1 MTIEEATQFLS
12 EQEFTFA
19 KSYADTLPHYYLQRK
34 KCTDEKQYEDLLH
47 LIREA
52 GKVYH
57 FYSKQYI
64 YLEIDGFVYW
74 EMGRPIRC
82 VQVLNKVSKQRL
94 IDLKQKEANEE
105 VTSTLKN
112 KLRERELYLDSL
124 LNKEVKTSKDI
135 RQINF
140 LMDTQR
146 RIHGG
151 GKNIIDNYKLDIR
164 YE

>member
-1 MTIEEATQFLS
+1 MTIKEAKEFLS
-12 EQEFTFA
+12 EQQFTFA
-19 KSYADTLPHYYLQRK
+19 KSYADTFPHYYLQRA
-34 KCTDEKQYEDLLH
+34 KCTNETEYEEFIK
-47 LIREA
+47 LIREKGDA
-52 GKVYH
+52 YH

-64 YLEIDGFVYW
+64 YLEVDGYVYW
-74 EMGRPIRC
+74 EMGRPIKC
-82 VQVLNKVSKQRL
+82 VQVLNKVSKERL
-94 IDLKQKEANEE
+94 IQLKQIKADEE
-105 VTSTLKN
+105 VSNILKS
-112 KLRERELYLDSL
+112 KLKKRENYVDNL

-135 RQINF
+135 REINF